1 MPKYAP
7 SVKDLASR
15 DVVSRAI
22 YTEIRQGRGVN
33 GKNYVYLDVRPESV
47 NKYAAMDGRT
57 NPDGSAYTITGE
69 QVLAKLPDI
78 IDFCRVYLGV
88 DPITQLMPIQP
99 TAHYTMGG
107 IPTNKFGEVVIDSNN
122 TPFPGLYAAGECAC
136 VSVHGANR
144 LGTNSLLDLVVFGK
158 HAGLKAAEYAKQAE
172 YQNLPVDTEA
182 GSRSQFEAL
191 RNGSGKENA
200 FDISNEMKKV
210 MFDEV
215 GIYRTGAVMES
226 AYDKILELQERFKQV
241 RVTDTGKIF
250 NTELLNA
257 WEVGN
262 MLDVA
267 ELVAACALNRTES
280 RGGHSREDYPERDDV
295 NWLKHTL
302 AWRKD
307 GRIVIDYKPVVITKY
322 QPKARVY

>member
-1 MPKYAP
+1 
-7 SVKDLASR
+7 VKDLASR

-22 YTEIRQGRGVN
+22 YTEIREGRGVN
-33 GKNYVYLDVRPESV
+33 GKNYVYLDVRPEAV

-57 NPDGSAYTITGE
+57 NPDGSPYMITGE
-69 QVLAKLPDI
+69 QVLQKLPDI

-107 IPTNKFGEVVIDSNN
+107 IPTNKYGEVVIDGNN
-122 TPFPGLYAAGECAC
+122 TVFPGLYAAGECAC

-158 HAGLKAAEYAKQAE
+158 HAGLKAAEYARGSD
-172 YQNLPVDTEA
+172 YSNLPGETEA
-182 GSRSQFEAL
+182 SARSQFDAL
-191 RNGSGKENA
+191 KNGSGKENA
-200 FDISNEMKKV
+200 FTISTEMKKV
-210 MFDEV
+210 MFDDV
-215 GIYRTGAVMES
+215 GIYRTGSIMES
-226 AYDKILELQERFKQV
+226 ALDKVLELKDRFKQV

-257 WEVGN
+257 WELGN

-267 ELVAACALNRTES
+267 ELVTVCALNRTES
-280 RGGHSREDYPERDDV
+280 RGGHSREDYPNRDDQ

-302 AWRKD
+302 AWKEN
-307 GRIVIDYKPVVITKY
+307 GKVQVDYKPVVITKY